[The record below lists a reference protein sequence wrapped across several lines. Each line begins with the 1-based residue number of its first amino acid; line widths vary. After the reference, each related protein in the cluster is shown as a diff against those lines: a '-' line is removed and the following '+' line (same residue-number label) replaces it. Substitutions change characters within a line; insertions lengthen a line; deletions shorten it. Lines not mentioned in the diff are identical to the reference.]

1 MLHIIKRRLAV
12 SRYEKG
18 VPFLSKVVC
27 KWVRG
32 WTLARSIQHFWLA
45 PTGIAS
51 SKRNEMWSVLAGLT
65 ATYKSCILSTQLLS
79 WCLCLLHCRNWQW
92 RLIIDLFSPKSVLF
106 CCLFLTD
113 VNWLILCPRK
123 HTLCDLVVCH
133 LLSSLKLVWIGYS
146 TW

>member
-32 WTLARSIQHFWLA
+32 WTLARSIQQFWLA

-51 SKRNEMWSVLAGLT
+51 SKRNEMWLVLAGLT
-65 ATYKSCILSTQLLS
+65 ATYKSLYFINPTLELVSLFVALQELTMGANNWPLL
-79 WCLCLLHCRNWQW
+79 
-92 RLIIDLFSPKSVLF
+92 PKSVLF

-113 VNWLILCPRK
+113 VSWLILCPRK

-133 LLSSLKLVWIGYS
+133 LLSSLKLMWIGYS